1 MKKSSALALAIAGT
15 MAAPVAMAESGFY
28 MSARLGAEMNTSDN
42 AADEATTFGSK
53 SSRMGWR
60 METDLGNGMTAYGK
74 YEISIP
80 TTSVRDLYAGL
91 KGSFGDFQIAEASYA
106 AFYNHV
112 TGPVDQP
119 YWIAQQG
126 IFSQGTGRTQNH
138 ISYAGGGD
146 AFSFGISVEANGTDE
161 NSDLDKTVGGA
172 VKASP
177 SPTYGNTGISG
188 TQIGASI
195 ALGDWTI
202 SAGMRDAEDSLFKK
216 TNGSLTGIGFNG
228 TIGDIYLA
236 GSFMSDDDDD
246 GMQLYAGFGS
256 FFVNYGQYD
265 DDSANTTPTSIGVGY
280 ARSIGRNTTFWAEA
294 DTVDSDGGDDTS
306 TIIATLRYDW
316 K

>member
-28 MSARLGAEMNTSDN
+28 MSARLGAELNNSDD
-42 AADEATTFGSK
+42 AADEALTFGSK

-80 TTSVRDLYAGL
+80 TTNVRDLYAGL

-126 IFSQGTGRTQNH
+126 IFSEGTGRTQNH

-146 AFSFGISVEANGTDE
+146 AFSFGISLEANG
-161 NSDLDKTVGGA
+161 SDTTPGA
-172 VKASP
+172 D
-177 SPTYGNTGISG
+177 GNTSLSG

-202 SAGMRDAEDSLFKK
+202 GAAMRDAEDSSFKG